1 MSEKFETLY
10 NFNKVELKSYSKFV
24 DTDLSISDQIAYIAK
39 VSNPSNQMNLQNSK
53 KLMSYLIKNK
63 HWSPFEMV
71 NIVLEIE
78 TTRDISRQILRHR
91 SFSFQEFSQRYAD
104 PSSSLGFINRDA
116 RLQDN
121 KNRQNSIE
129 TKDSKIK
136 DLFKQIQDEL
146 IDLQTKHYNFLI
158 EQGLA
163 KEQARTILSEGL
175 IKTKLYMSGSLRS
188 WIHYIQ
194 VRTDPSTQKEHRDV
208 ATKCAIEIS
217 RIFPEIL
224 EFITF

>member
-1 MSEKFETLY
+1 MSDKLELLY
-10 NFNKVELKSYSKFV
+10 NFNKVELKSYSKLV
-24 DTDLSISDQIAYIAK
+24 ESDLSVSDQIAYIAK

-91 SFSFQEFSQRYAD
+91 SFSFQEFSQRYAV

-116 RLQDN
+116 RLQDT

-175 IKTKLYMSGSLRS
+175 IKTRLYMSGSLRS

-208 ATKCAIEIS
+208 ATKCAVEIS
-217 RIFPEIL
+217 KIFPEIL
-224 EFITF
+224 EFITL

>member
-1 MSEKFETLY
+1 MSEKFELLY

-24 DTDLSISDQIAYIAK
+24 DTDLNISEQIAYIAK
-39 VSNPSNQMNLQNSK
+39 VSNPSNQINLQNSK

-116 RLQDN
+116 RLQDT

-208 ATKCAIEIS
+208 ATKCAVEIS
-217 RIFPEIL
+217 KIFPEIL

>member
-1 MSEKFETLY
+1 MSDKFELLY
-10 NFNKVELKSYSKFV
+10 DFNKVQLKSYSKFV
-24 DTDLSISDQIAYIAK
+24 DSDINIGDQVAYIAR
-39 VSNPSNQMNLQNSK
+39 VSNPNNQMNFSTTD
-53 KLMSYLIKNK
+53 KLNKYLIKNK

-116 RLQDN
+116 RLQDT

-136 DLFKQIQDEL
+136 DLFKLIQDEL

-175 IKTKLYMSGSLRS
+175 IKTRLYMSGSLRS

-224 EFITF
+224 EFITL

>member
-10 NFNKVELKSYSKFV
+10 NFNKVELKSHSKFI

-217 RIFPEIL
+217 RIFPEIF